1 MLSFHHSASP
11 GNPMQRPGAIVLL
24 GLLAACGEAGP
35 GLATAVRDTLPG
47 GIPRVMSPSPTGW
60 ADSADPRAWRLVP
73 DGVFAGEPG
82 TPSELIDPRSLA
94 VDAAGRIYV
103 ADQKPVVIKVFDAS
117 GRFLH
122 TVGREGEGP
131 GEFRAPFIAVHG
143 AALVVHDPQV
153 SRTSVFDTAGTFIR
167 SWPSSCC
174 YWDEVAVDSAGL
186 AYVPTERS
194 GAAED
199 RSDLRVRYAL
209 DGTPRDTMRLPKGPD
224 PTRWTFAGSR
234 GGGTNRV
241 FMLMSVPLSAGT
253 VRAYHPGGGMVYGFA
268 QGYELVRTSGGTDSV
283 LVFGRA
289 WTAEP
294 LPDSV
299 RQAAVARQVERLG
312 DDFSESAIN
321 DAIAQAEV
329 PRVAPPYSDVSVDG
343 EGNTWVRVGADD
355 GLLPVRYDVFARDG
369 AWLGRVAVEAAI
381 PRFGAALWTA
391 DALYAVLEDEDGVP
405 AIHRYRIERGSGE

>member
-1 MLSFHHSASP
+1 MKRAVVP
-11 GNPMQRPGAIVLL
+11 IAIAAL
-24 GLLAACGEAGP
+24 GLLAACADAGP
-35 GLATAVRDTLPG
+35 ELATAVRDTLPG
-47 GIPRVMSPSPTGW
+47 GIPRVMSPGPTGW
-60 ADSADPRAWRLVP
+60 ADSTDPRAWRLVA
-73 DGVFAGEPG
+73 DGVFRGEEG

-103 ADQKPVVIKVFDAS
+103 ADQKPVVVKVFDAS

-122 TVGREGEGP
+122 TIGREGEGP

-143 AALVVHDPQV
+143 ASLVVHDPQV
-153 SRTSVFDTAGTFIR
+153 SRTSVFDTAGTFLR

-174 YWDEVAVDSAGL
+174 YWDEIAVDSAGL
-186 AYVPTERS
+186 AYVPTVHS
-194 GAAED
+194 GEGDD

-209 DGTPRDTMRLPKGPD
+209 DGAPRDTMRLPNGPA
-224 PTRWTFAGSR
+224 PAMWTFTGSR
-234 GGGTNRV
+234 GGGTNR
-241 FMLMSVPLSAGT
+241 MQMMMSVPLSAGT
-253 VRAYHPGGGMVYGFA
+253 VRSHHPEGGMVYGFA
-268 QGYELVRTSGGTDSV
+268 QAFELVRTRTGTDSA

-299 RQAAVARQVERLG
+299 REAAVARQVERLG

-355 GLLPVRYDVFARDG
+355 GLLPVRFDVFGRDG
-369 AWLGRVAVEAAI
+369 AWLGRVTMDAAV
-381 PRFGAALWTA
+381 PRFGAVRWTA
-391 DALYAVLEDEDGVP
+391 DALYAVMEGEDGVP
-405 AIHRYRIERGSGE
+405 AIHRYRIQKGSGE

>member
-1 MLSFHHSASP
+1 MTRAAATI
-11 GNPMQRPGAIVLL
+11 AIALL
-24 GLLAACGEAGP
+24 GLLAACSGGGP
-35 GLATAVRDTLPG
+35 RLATAVRDTLPG
-47 GIPRVMSPSPTGW
+47 GIPRVVSPGPTGW

-73 DGVFAGEPG
+73 AGVFSGEEG
-82 TPSELIDPRSLA
+82 TPSELIDPSSLA

-103 ADQKPVVIKVFDAS
+103 ADRKPVVIKVFDAS

-122 TVGREGEGP
+122 TIGREGEGP
-131 GEFRAPFIAVHG
+131 GEFRASFIAVHG
-143 AALVVHDPQV
+143 ASLVVHDPQV

-186 AYVPTERS
+186 AYVPTVHS
-194 GAAED
+194 GEGED

-224 PTRWTFAGSR
+224 PAKWTFTGSR
-234 GGGTNRV
+234 GGATNRV

-253 VRAYHPGGGMVYGFA
+253 VRAYHPDGGMVYGFA
-268 QGYELVRTSGGTDSV
+268 QAYELVRTRTGTDSA

-289 WTAEP
+289 WTAEAI
-294 LPDSV
+294 PDSV
-299 RQAAVARQVERLG
+299 REAAVARQVERLG

-329 PRVAPPYSDVSVDG
+329 PKVAPPYSNVSVDG
-343 EGNTWVRVGADD
+343 EGNAWVRVGADD
-355 GLLPVRYDVFARDG
+355 GILPVRFDVFDPTG
-369 AWLGRVAVEAAI
+369 AWLGRVTLD
-381 PRFGAALWTA
+381 AALPRYGAVRWTR
-391 DALYAVLEDEDGVP
+391 DALYAVMEDDDGVP
-405 AIHRYRIERGSGE
+405 AIHRYRIQRGSRE